1 MKITSIRK
9 NLGIIL
15 NNSNPRNP
23 RFESYKSRLN
33 LYSRTFPAFYLTVT
47 VFILLFFACS
57 TNNVTEDLN
66 LQKHF
71 DKNRVS
77 GCFGLFDNGKGE
89 FTLYNTSRFRD
100 SAYLPA
106 STFKIVNSL
115 IGIETGRVKD
125 DSTVIAWNGKAS
137 GRSGCD
143 RDLKMDDAFRISCVP
158 WFQELARQIGKDT
171 MQYWLDS
178 LGYAQRY
185 GRFVIKDNIDTF
197 WLDNSAK
204 ITGDEQLGLV
214 KKLYFNQLPFQKR
227 TQSIVRDMMKME
239 SNAKYVL
246 SYKTGWGFTEK
257 GHALGWMVGWIEE
270 NHHPYFFILQLEHP
284 DRNFDMAGVRV
295 SMLKAILREYGFMEG
310 KK

>member
-1 MKITSIRK
+1 MMISSNRK
-9 NLGIIL
+9 NMGIVL
-15 NNSNPRNP
+15 NNSNPGQSG
-23 RFESYKSRLN
+23 FKLYTSRLN
-33 LYSRTFPAFYLTVT
+33 LFSRSFPSCYLTFAI
-47 VFILLFFACS
+47 FILLFLACS

-66 LQKHF
+66 LKKHF
-71 DKNRVS
+71 DRNKVT

-89 FTLYNTSRFRD
+89 FTIYNVSRFRD

-115 IGIETGRVKD
+115 IGIEAGRVKD
-125 DSTVIAWNGKAS
+125 DSTIIAWNGKTS
-137 GRSGCD
+137 SRSDCD
-143 RDLKMDDAFRISCVP
+143 RDLMMADAFRISCVP
-158 WFQELARQIGKDT
+158 WFQELARRIGKDT
-171 MQYWLDS
+171 MQLWLDS

-185 GRFVIKDNIDTF
+185 GRFVIKNNLDSF

-227 TQSIVRDMMKME
+227 TQGIVRDMMKME
-239 SNAKYVL
+239 SNANYTL

-284 DRNFDMAGVRV
+284 DGNFDISGIRV
-295 SMLKAILREYGFMEG
+295 NMLKAILKQYGFMEG